1 MKNLIFVG
9 STFHFNE
16 RSSWHFFPYKIQMTN
31 RKIAVVFHVKICKA
45 DVFIWGFWNFCFLFV
60 SFGCFRFY
68 RVLIIW
74 ALPSQSRFS
83 KEDHDGRRCLYLPCC
98 CSPGSPIVLRSIIRT
113 YKKLMNGNHK
123 ERQSLP
129 RLPTFQRSATSSW
142 IYGSSRA
149 VHLLGSRNSW
159 RCHTRL
165 YHSLLYNRFRCRIDN
180 TRCFYL
186 YGSCFNPL

>member
-1 MKNLIFVG
+1 MLSRCFHFGVFEIFV
-9 STFHFNE
+9 
-16 RSSWHFFPYKIQMTN
+16 SSLFLLVLFAFWECWYSALYN
-31 RKIAVVFHVKICKA
+31 SEA
-45 DVFIWGFWNFCFLFV
+45 D
-60 SFGCFRFY
+60 
-68 RVLIIW
+68 
-74 ALPSQSRFS
+74 SQE
-83 KEDHDGRRCLYLPCC
+83 EDHDGSRCLYLPCC

-113 YKKLMNGNHK
+113 YKKLMNGNYK

-165 YHSLLYNRFRCRIDN
+165 YHSLLYNRFRCRINN